1 MLIKF
6 ASFSSPKT
14 ARVSLGKRSLGERIQ
29 AQLSQHHPRDAK
41 GSLLPRPTAS
51 LECAI
56 SQAGCGPP
64 NNVHH
69 LLHSI
74 CQACLRGARMCG
86 EAGLGVGKGQTPRL
100 LSQLPTGRA
109 GSRLRRHC
117 TASQASR
124 VSGVQ
129 TPSRCPDVRLMCT
142 RSGCH
147 VSPGDCSPD
156 TVNQN
161 VQITKGRGK
170 VNKINPGL
178 CETEQPGFRSVSSH

>member
-6 ASFSSPKT
+6 VSFSSPKT

-56 SQAGCGPP
+56 SQAGCGPL

-74 CQACLRGARMCG
+74 CQACLRGARTCG
-86 EAGLGVGKGQTPRL
+86 EAGLGVGKGQTPSSSVSCPLKSR
-100 LSQLPTGRA
+100 
-109 GSRLRRHC
+109 RLRRHC

-129 TPSRCPDVRLMCT
+129 TPSRCPDVRSIRLP
-142 RSGCH
+142 RI
-147 VSPGDCSPD
+147 PW
-156 TVNQN
+156 
-161 VQITKGRGK
+161 
-170 VNKINPGL
+170 GL
-178 CETEQPGFRSVSSH
+178 QSRHREPKCANY

>member
-14 ARVSLGKRSLGERIQ
+14 ARVSLGKRSLGEKIQ

-41 GSLLPRPTAS
+41 GSLLLRPTAS

-74 CQACLRGARMCG
+74 CQACLRGARTCR

-100 LSQLPTGRA
+100 LSQLPTEEQAPEKTLHCIA
-109 GSRLRRHC
+109 GLQGFGCADTLRM
-117 TASQASR
+117 S
-124 VSGVQ
+124 
-129 TPSRCPDVRLMCT
+129 
-142 RSGCH
+142 
-147 VSPGDCSPD
+147 
-156 TVNQN
+156 
-161 VQITKGRGK
+161 
-170 VNKINPGL
+170 
-178 CETEQPGFRSVSSH
+178 